1 MTLPYA
7 IFVVLTLLLTGALAV
22 LTVRTAQL
30 LRVWRPAGNP
40 LLEPAEVV
48 VRILLC
54 VLCLGLGWL
63 SGVPVAALGWQSPAT
78 GRDLVLGCAVGLALA
93 ALFYAGTRMIRRRT
107 GDRYYS
113 SLVADL
119 IRPRSKRELALVAAA
134 MIPSVLLEELL
145 FRSLWI
151 GGFGAA
157 LPVALLVLASALVF
171 GIMHSPQGVV
181 GVAGAALAGVIFGVL
196 FLWAGSLLLPLVAHY
211 VTNLV
216 QIAAVRSPGEE
227 AVTANSA

>member
-1 MTLPYA
+1 MTLHYA
-7 IFVVLTLLLTGALAV
+7 IFVVLTLLLTGALAL

-30 LRVWRPAGNP
+30 LRVWRPARNP
-40 LLEPAEVV
+40 LLEPAETV

-63 SGVPVAALGWQSPAT
+63 SGVPVATLGWESASPQ
-78 GRDLVLGCAVGLALA
+78 RDLVLGCAAGLALA
-93 ALFYAGTRMIRRRT
+93 AFFYVTTRVIRKRT

-113 SLVADL
+113 SLVTDL
-119 IRPRSKRELALVAAA
+119 IRPRSGRELVLVAAA

-151 GGFGAA
+151 GGFGAVA
-157 LPVALLVLASALVF
+157 PVAFLVLASALIF
-171 GIMHSPQGVV
+171 GTMHSPQGTV

-211 VTNLV
+211 VTNVV
-216 QIAAVRSPGEE
+216 QIAAVRSGGDE
-227 AVTANSA
+227 AVTARST